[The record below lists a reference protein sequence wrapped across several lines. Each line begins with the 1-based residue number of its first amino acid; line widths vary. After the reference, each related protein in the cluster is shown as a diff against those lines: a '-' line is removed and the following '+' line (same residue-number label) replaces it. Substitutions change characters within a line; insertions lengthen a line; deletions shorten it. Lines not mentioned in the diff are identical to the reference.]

1 MYNIPANFTCPVG
14 GDTPE
19 RVVWFANAT
28 PTSNTELVLNVDS
41 VQRQGYYTCL
51 ALSTFSIIATFR
63 IFPERRFSDIR
74 LVFTQSC
81 WFKGALVWGGT
92 CRCHQNQGR
101 AQDG

>member
-51 ALSTFSIIATFR
+51 ALSTLSIIATFR
-63 IFPERRFSDIR
+63 IFPDRR
-74 LVFTQSC
+74 LKT
-81 WFKGALVWGGT
+81 T
-92 CRCHQNQGR
+92 
-101 AQDG
+101 